1 MQKYT
6 EKDIKKMLKKIFGFS
21 QFKGN
26 QLEIIKS
33 LMDGNDCFVIMPT
46 GGGKS
51 MCYQLPALMSEG
63 TAIIISPLIALM
75 KNQVDAIRNYSTESG
90 VAHFLNSSLSKSE
103 INTVREDLLNGKTKL
118 LYVAPE
124 SLTKEENVDF
134 FKAINISFYAIDEA
148 HCISEWG
155 HDFRPEYR
163 RIRNIID
170 SIGAKVPVIALTAT
184 ATPKVQNDIQKNL
197 GMDKAKVFISSFN
210 RPNLYYEI
218 REKTKNIDKEIVKFI
233 KDNPGKSGIIYC
245 LSRKK
250 VEDFA
255 NFLQVN
261 KIRALPY
268 HAGLDSKTRV
278 ENQDA
283 FLMEKCDVIVATI
296 AFGMGIDKPDVRFV
310 IHYDMPKSLEG
321 YYQETGRAG
330 RDEGEG
336 KCIAFY
342 DYKDLY
348 KLEKFSTKKAVA
360 EQEIVKQL
368 LAETSAYAE
377 STSCRRKHLLHYFGE
392 KYEEDNCHNCDNC
405 CHPKPKMNAS
415 EQIQLAIEVIQTV
428 KQQFK
433 EDHIV
438 DILTGN
444 KTTSITKFKHNKLK
458 QFGEGEEYDAK
469 FWSNVIRL
477 AIFDELVVKD
487 VENYGLLKVTE
498 KGERYMRN
506 PYSIMITKPV
516 TEEQDEEVDEEMIPN
531 KGEAID
537 NILFSLLKDLR
548 KTIATRE
555 NIPPFVIFQDTSL
568 EDMCTQYPTSIEE
581 MTHISGVGTGKAQK
595 YGHEFIELIKKY
607 VEENEIER
615 PQDFVVKSV
624 VNKSALK
631 VYIIQNIDRRINF
644 EDIAIAKGLDM
655 DELLTEIESIVA
667 SGAKINIDYYINE
680 YIEPYHQEEI
690 LDYFHNAESD
700 SVDEAL
706 EELGEGEYT
715 MEEIRIMKIKFMS
728 DLGN

>member
-1 MQKYT
+1 M
-6 EKDIKKMLKKIFGFS
+6 
-21 QFKGN
+21 
-26 QLEIIKS
+26 
-33 LMDGNDCFVIMPT
+33 
-46 GGGKS
+46 
-51 MCYQLPALMSEG
+51 
-63 TAIIISPLIALM
+63 
-75 KNQVDAIRNYSTESG
+75 
-90 VAHFLNSSLSKSE
+90 
-103 INTVREDLLNGKTKL
+103 
-118 LYVAPE
+118 
-124 SLTKEENVDF
+124 
-134 FKAINISFYAIDEA
+134 
-148 HCISEWG
+148 
-155 HDFRPEYR
+155 
-163 RIRNIID
+163 
-170 SIGAKVPVIALTAT
+170 
-184 ATPKVQNDIQKNL
+184 
-197 GMDKAKVFISSFN
+197 
-210 RPNLYYEI
+210 
-218 REKTKNIDKEIVKFI
+218 
-233 KDNPGKSGIIYC
+233 
-245 LSRKK
+245 
-250 VEDFA
+250 
-255 NFLQVN
+255 
-261 KIRALPY
+261 
-268 HAGLDSKTRV
+268 
-278 ENQDA
+278 
-283 FLMEKCDVIVATI
+283 
-296 AFGMGIDKPDVRFV
+296 
-310 IHYDMPKSLEG
+310 
-321 YYQETGRAG
+321 
-330 RDEGEG
+330 
-336 KCIAFY
+336 
-342 DYKDLY
+342 
-348 KLEKFSTKKAVA
+348 
-360 EQEIVKQL
+360 
-368 LAETSAYAE
+368 AETSAYAE

-568 EDMCTQYPTSIEE
+568 EDMCTQYPTTIEE